1 MRKSV
6 LALVLLVSAFAQ
18 AQTGLQWQQ
27 GLNPLNTGWR
37 THAGDNPAWAA
48 PAFNDSG
55 WQLAVLDEPLP
66 STPGKDDERW
76 YRLRINLPAEHPP
89 LALLV
94 DWSDGAYELNL
105 NGRLLPGSTFLPSWR
120 ITYPKPRE
128 FPIDASGPVTIALRT
143 RIPATFGRY
152 QASRFLHVSLGTAAV
167 VADAARA
174 EQSRRLDSVLI
185 GVGIHLL
192 LAFAALPLV
201 LLSRLQSDHRE
212 YLWVGLNFLFLAGY
226 YFGWIAQ
233 QGFGTLSQ
241 FYFFGLP
248 ALYLAPI
255 AQIEFT
261 FSFAGR
267 PVTRAWRAYQVLL
280 LGAAPVLVP
289 LLWWNH
295 ILAAAPYDA
304 IEAALL
310 LPASAILPVLLL
322 VWYRR
327 GNREAGWLILP
338 SLLPLFSI
346 CIADLGIVGGA
357 LGSAH
362 LAAVMHPIPLGSL
375 SFYVFDPGDLIYL
388 LAIATVV
395 FLRFNQISRQQAR
408 SAAELEAAQR
418 VQSLLLRSAHA
429 QGTRFRIEA
438 VYRPAAEVGG
448 DFFHAA
454 EIDAVTRIVVGDVSG
469 KGLGAAMLVSAL
481 IGALDANRDTD
492 PSAVLKQLNEMLLL
506 RQQGGFTTC
515 LLLRAD
521 PSGTLTIAN
530 AGHLAPYIDGCELT
544 LENGL
549 PLGLSADGSYAE
561 STFTLAPGAQLTM
574 LTDGV
579 AEARSPSGELFGF
592 DRAAAISTQSAEE
605 IAHAAQQFGQ
615 EDDITV
621 LTLAFAPAE
630 VLHA

>member
-37 THAGDNPAWAA
+37 THAGDNPAWAS

-55 WQLAVLDEPLP
+55 WQPAVLDEPLP

-94 DWSDGAYELNL
+94 DWSDGMYEVYL
-105 NGRLLPGSTFLPSWR
+105 NGNLLPGAALLSTWR
-120 ITYPKPRE
+120 ITSPKPRE
-128 FPIDASGPVTIALRT
+128 FFIDASGPVTIALRT
-143 RIPATFGRY
+143 RIPATFRHY
-152 QASRFLHVSLGTAAV
+152 QAGRFLHVSLGTAAA
-167 VADAARA
+167 VADAVRA

-185 GVGIHLL
+185 GISIHLL
-192 LAFAALPLV
+192 LALAALPLV
-201 LLSRLQSDHRE
+201 LLSRLQRDHRE
-212 YLWVGLNFLFLAGY
+212 YLWVGLNFLFLACY
-226 YFGWIAQ
+226 YFGWLAH
-233 QGFGTLSQ
+233 QGFGALSQ
-241 FYFFGLP
+241 FFFLGLP
-248 ALYLAPI
+248 ALYLAPV

-267 PVTRAWRAYQVLL
+267 PVTRVWRAYQVLL
-280 LGAAPVLVP
+280 LAAAPVLVP

-295 ILAAAPYDA
+295 ILSAAPYDA
-304 IEAALL
+304 VEAALL

-322 VWYRR
+322 AWYRR

-362 LAAVMHPIPLGSL
+362 LAAVMHPILLGPL

-429 QGTRFRIEA
+429 EGTRFRIEA

-515 LLLRAD
+515 LVLRAD

-561 STFTLAPGAQLTM
+561 STFTFAPGAQLTM

-605 IAHAAQQFGQ
+605 IAHAAQAFGQ

-621 LTLAFAPAE
+621 LSLTLEATGASRG
-630 VLHA
+630 